1 MVLAKHKNVK
11 KTHQAKKV
19 KDIYYGNGVH
29 VINGKAVVNW
39 NQAWGEI
46 VNRAF
51 GAYAD
56 GIGEIL
62 GGIGSRGR
70 AAHV

>member
-1 MVLAKHKNVK
+1 M
-11 KTHQAKKV
+11 KV

-46 VNRAF
+46 GKLIVN
-51 GAYAD
+51 GWVQH
-56 GIGEIL
+56 GPL
-62 GGIGSRGR
+62 
-70 AAHV
+70 AHL